1 MPTTRPF
8 KLALILAALLP
19 LTATAQQP
27 PALPSSTPP
36 QPAWLQNVRALAI
49 AQLDAELRHAHTRH
63 VADGRPLPDAVKTL
77 LRGLVPDDLLEA
89 ARFTVSVDAP
99 TLPALLNRGNRE
111 LLGQDHAVSL
121 PDLIVFSREP
131 TLHHAADARW
141 WGHELAH
148 LLQYRQWGGTAAFAQ
163 RYVDDFQTVE
173 REAEALGQQARQR
186 FLSGNPGAPAAA
198 TIAAPATAATP

>member
-1 MPTTRPF
+1 MPTAIRTF
-8 KLALILAALLP
+8 ALLLALLP
-19 LTATAQQP
+19 VLTATAQS
-27 PALPSSTPP
+27 PAP

-49 AQLDAELRHAHTRH
+49 AQLDAELRHAHARH
-63 VADGRPLPDAVKTL
+63 AADGRPLPEPVKQL
-77 LRGLVPDDLLEA
+77 MRGLVPDDLLEA

-131 TLHHAADARW
+131 TLQHAADARW

-163 RYVDDFQTVE
+163 RYVDDFQAVE
-173 REAEALGQQARQR
+173 REAEILGRQARQR
-186 FLSGNPGAPAAA
+186 FLAGSRDTPEAA
-198 TIAAPATAATP
+198 TIAAPVTAAIP